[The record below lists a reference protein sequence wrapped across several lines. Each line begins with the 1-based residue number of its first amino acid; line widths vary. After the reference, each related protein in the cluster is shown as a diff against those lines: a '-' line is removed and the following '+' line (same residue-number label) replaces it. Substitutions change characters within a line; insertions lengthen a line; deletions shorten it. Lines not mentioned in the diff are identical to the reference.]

1 MHRFVLSHWAFWVLS
16 LSNHFCRVECDCDQ
30 LGLVLDKGES
40 GPQLTGLVL
49 DKGESGP
56 WLTGLVLDKGESG
69 PWLTGLV
76 LDKGESGR
84 CEWTV
89 RVDGVS
95 GRCEWNALCCQSRLA
110 VVFQG
115 LNGNV
120 CSQLCAVSDRR
131 LAQF

>member
-1 MHRFVLSHWAFWVLS
+1 MLASQCDVQQQDFVTCTALYCH
-16 LSNHFCRVECDCDQ
+16 
-30 LGLVLDKGES
+30 
-40 GPQLTGLVL
+40 TGLFGYCLSVTISVGL
-49 DKGESGP
+49 SVIVTNLA
-56 WLTGLVLDKGESG
+56 WFLTRVRVDGV
-69 PWLTGLV
+69 
-76 LDKGESGR
+76 SGR
-84 CEWTV
+84 CEWT
-89 RVDGVS
+89 VS